1 MAEVAERSQTWL
13 LHGLRIQSAL
23 PLAGVAGPEGS
34 VDVDLTWAPDG
45 VIARSVPSGRVL
57 LQQHTDEELVLV
69 LTERDDGYVLRVPA
83 YCEFTISRDLRSVT
97 VQADGTAGRPFAMMF
112 ASGLLVAV
120 LLQLRR
126 ELVLHASAVESA
138 GTAVAFVAPSG
149 GGKSTMAALLCAA
162 GAWLVSDDLLRVDL
176 GDDIICH
183 PGGPDVRIRRGA
195 EVVLDL
201 FTDRPNTVLTV
212 DQRVSTVLRSS
223 TGTVPLKALCLL
235 RLSSGGDLTV
245 RRMATD
251 EATIQLATCPRV
263 LGWSDPSHL
272 RWQFHAHCTLAS
284 RTAVFEL
291 TVPWGHPVDPELGP
305 MLLSVLG
312 SSDLARLAPGATL
325 SISGAS
331 GFSVGSHVP

>member
-1 MAEVAERSQTWL
+1 MAETSEQNQTWL
-13 LHGLRIQSAL
+13 LHGLRIRSAL
-23 PLAGVAGPEGS
+23 PLAGVAGSEDG
-34 VDVDLTWAPDG
+34 VDVDLNWARDG
-45 VIARSVPSGRVL
+45 VIPRAVPSGRVL
-57 LQQHTDEELVLV
+57 LQQYNGDELVLV
-69 LTERDDGYVLRVPA
+69 LTEGNDGYVLRVPA
-83 YCEFTISRDLRSVT
+83 YCEFTIERELRSVT
-97 VQADGTAGRPFAMMF
+97 ARADAGAGRFYAVMF

-149 GGKSTMAALLCAA
+149 GGKSTMAAVLCAA

-176 GDDIICH
+176 GDEIICH

-201 FTDRPNTVLTV
+201 FTDRPKTAVTV

-223 TGTVPLKALCLL
+223 TGTVPLNALCLL

-245 RRMATD
+245 RRMAAD

-263 LGWSDPSHL
+263 LGWSDPSYL
-272 RWQFHAHCTLAS
+272 RWQFHAHSTLAS

-291 TVPWGHPVDPELGP
+291 TVPWGHPLDPELGP
-305 MLLSVLG
+305 MVLSVLG